1 MSETDVLLVDDDP
14 QVLDAYRETLELEG
28 LSVTAVSAARAG
40 LVTLGVNSATVIVCD
55 VRMPGIDGFGMLG
68 LVRDIDPELPI
79 VLFSGHGDVPMAIQ
93 ALRAGAWD
101 FLQKPADPVHLV
113 ETVRRAL
120 LHRRTTL
127 ENRRLRLAAS
137 GTDDWETRIL
147 GQSAAAQKLRRVL
160 MRLADVDTDIL
171 LLGET
176 GTGKEVAARALHDL
190 GKRRRGQFVAVNC
203 GAIPETMLE
212 SELFGH
218 EAGAFTGATSKRI
231 GKIEYANGGTL
242 FLDEIESMPLG
253 AQVRLLR
260 VLQERVLERLGSNQP
275 VKLDVRVVTAAK
287 ERLTDLA
294 AAGRFREDLAYRL
307 DIARVDLPPLRD
319 RVGDAPLLFLYFLES
334 AAKRHGLPRAEV
346 PATVLAALS
355 LRPWHGN
362 VRELRNAAERFA
374 LGIDDLDEE
383 GTGDL
388 GSGDETL
395 EEQLDRCERAILQ
408 QALARNSG
416 KVGVTATALGI
427 SRKTLY
433 LKMGKHGL
441 GGGDD

>member
-346 PATVLAALS
+346 PATVLTALS

-383 GTGDL
+383 GTRDL